1 MDRPSVA
8 AIVATCRLFR
18 VDRRSAFAASFRRLN
33 PKYPFIPNGLRFD
46 LSTAFR
52 RGSVRFVAP
61 TARPPIGRFSSRA
74 VSLENVE
81 KRWKTRA
88 SPLVTRAAEETW
100 RRVDEKADGWTS
112 TRRPAKPWFRKSLR
126 DAELREAAA
135 AKERAKTGLFDA
147 TSSALAKRRREDDG
161 EIWRRKGA
169 SFCRVALSSVFF
181 DRRQIGRAVEKRVGN
196 FYTAPFIALRL
207 VRAFGLWRSN
217 DFVETNVESAKRL
230 KSKRL

>member
-1 MDRPSVA
+1 MTGPSVA

-81 KRWKTRA
+81 NVGKRTP
-88 SPLVTRAAEETW
+88 PLVKRGAEGTW
-100 RRVDEKADGWTS
+100 QRVDEKADGWTS

-161 EIWRRKGA
+161 ENWRK
-169 SFCRVALSSVFF
+169 RVASCCRGALSNVVF
-181 DRRQIGRAVEKRVGN
+181 DRRANRADRRKRVGN

-207 VRAFGLWRSN
+207 VRALGL
-217 DFVETNVESAKRL
+217 
-230 KSKRL
+230 